1 MKSVSRHVKKKEIQ
15 DIVHSQDFAAVVT
28 FFCLE
33 KLYNKTIVD
42 Y

>member
-1 MKSVSRHVKKKEIQ
+1 MKSDSHHGKKKEIQ
-15 DIVHSQDFAAVVT
+15 DIVHSKEFAVVVT

-33 KLYNKTIVD
+33 KLYNKKTVD